1 MLSNSEIDNSTY
13 ICNGADGKD
22 AEIET
27 EESLSSVG
35 TWYQEGYDTIV
46 TGGWHCK
53 EYESGSKLKLSI
65 TQFQGDLNINQN
77 PPYETKPL

>member
-35 TWYQEGYDTIV
+35 TWYQEGYGTIV
-46 TGGWHCK
+46 TGG
-53 EYESGSKLKLSI
+53 
-65 TQFQGDLNINQN
+65 
-77 PPYETKPL
+77 